1 MSEMSEGRLA
11 SEIDV
16 DSGTS
21 SSQTQQMR
29 KVSIIVPDDKMA
41 LLEELV
47 KAITD
52 MEIVEVENVEYIEE
66 FKRKSAKER
75 FDFALRTIVAE
86 EGVIVNKYD
95 FAWIYYAV
103 QEGSVKGIK
112 MFKSV
117 KSFCNYLED
126 INIKN
131 VPSNSTISDKVVN
144 HKKPFPDWEFNDCD
158 LKEAQ
163 HRINVVK
170 RFLCLY
176 NKGK

>member
-1 MSEMSEGRLA
+1 
-11 SEIDV
+11 
-16 DSGTS
+16 
-21 SSQTQQMR
+21 
-29 KVSIIVPDDKMA
+29 
-41 LLEELV
+41 
-47 KAITD
+47 
-52 MEIVEVENVEYIEE
+52 MEIVEVENVEYLEE
-66 FKRKSAKER
+66 FQRKSPKER
-75 FDFALRTIVAE
+75 FDFALGAIVAE

-126 INIKN
+126 KNIKN
-131 VPSNSTISDKVVN
+131 VPSKSTISDKVVN
-144 HKKPFPDWEFNDCD
+144 QNKPFPDWEFNDCD